1 VKTAAAIASTL
12 ALTLAA
18 IAAALATASG
28 AIDAVNWA
36 RHSFGTIPVALVG
49 AFVAGATIT
58 HAVEHAR
65 AAHQAQPARR
75 PGKANR

>member
-1 VKTAAAIASTL
+1 VKTATTIASTL

-18 IAAALATASG
+18 VAAALATASG

-49 AFVAGATIT
+49 AFVAGAC
-58 HAVEHAR
+58 AAR
-65 AAHQAQPARR
+65 HAQPARR